1 MASILTFEQV
11 GKNINHKNLL
21 ANLSFGLQ
29 ENEIISI
36 AGKENSG
43 KSMIFKILLGIHEK
57 DKGKIFVK
65 GMDFDVYKNDI
76 FNLFG
81 YLPQENI
88 FDQHQSVYNNLY
100 YFARLRDLDDNNSR
114 SNILKWSNFFD
125 IKNELYKNFNSL
137 SFFAK
142 RKIAFIRLLLT
153 NPKIL
158 LLDNPTFGMSKNNKE
173 KIWSIINE
181 LKLNK
186 TILFI
191 SEDIREIESY
201 SDRLLVLDNGNIKLN
216 SSILDLK
223 DKFKGNYNYEFLFKR
238 IVPNDFVRKIKE
250 NNFVINY
257 KVRENK
263 ILITIKEKHIFFQLL
278 KLVLDYDIINISF
291 DESKLNQ
298 IINRVYKGE

>member
-1 MASILTFEQV
+1 MASILTFERV
-11 GKNINHKNLL
+11 GKNINDKNLL

-29 ENEIISI
+29 ENEIVSI
-36 AGKENSG
+36 TGKENSG

-57 DKGKIFVK
+57 DKGKIFVE
-65 GMDFDVYKNDI
+65 GMDYDVYKNDI
-76 FNLFG
+76 FDLFG

-88 FDQHQSVYNNLY
+88 FDFHQNVYNNLY
-100 YFARLRDLDDNNSR
+100 YFSRLRNLDNKSSKD
-114 SNILKWSNFFD
+114 NILKWSNLFD
-125 IKNELYKNFNSL
+125 INKELHKNFNDL

-173 KIWSIINE
+173 KMWSIINK

-216 SSILDLK
+216 SSIFDLK
-223 DKFKGNYNYEFLFKR
+223 DNFKGNYNYEFLFKR
-238 IVPNDFVRKIKE
+238 IVPNDFVRKIK
-250 NNFVINY
+250 NNDSVINY
-257 KVRENK
+257 KVREDK
-263 ILITIKEKHIFFQLL
+263 IILTIKEKQIFFQIL
-278 KLVLDYDIINISF
+278 KLVLDYEIINITF

>member
-1 MASILTFEQV
+1 MASILTFEKV
-11 GKNINHKNLL
+11 GKNVNDKNLL

-125 IKNELYKNFNSL
+125 IKNELYENFNSL

-173 KIWSIINE
+173 KIWSIIN
-181 LKLNK
+181 KIKVNK

-191 SEDIREIESY
+191 SEDYEEIESY
-201 SDRLLVLDNGNIKLN
+201 ADRILVLDNGNIKLN
-216 SSILDLK
+216 SSILNLK
-223 DKFKGNYNYEFLFKR
+223 DNFKGNYKYEFLFKR
-238 IVPNDFVRKIKE
+238 IVPNDFVKKIK
-250 NNFVINY
+250 NNDFILNY

-263 ILITIKEKHIFFQLL
+263 IIFIIKEKQILFQIL
-278 KLVLDYDIINISF
+278 KLALDYEIINITF